1 MSETKSIIL
10 TEPKSKTVATE
21 KPKVKRVVTTTDKWS
36 FNCADLTPETQ
47 RKFLNQ
53 LLDTSVKDVCKTSE
67 FILKQINNKV
77 SGYRSQDVEKNLLN
91 LDLFVN
97 RNNVLEIFRS
107 SGLNCYY
114 CKEFT
119 LIIYE
124 YVRDPKQWTLDRL
137 DNSLGHNRDNVVLSC
152 LRCNLR
158 RRTMHSDRYLKT
170 KAMAKIVKI
179 DDTDSSHS

>member
-1 MSETKSIIL
+1 MSEIKSIIL

-21 KPKVKRVVTTTDKWS
+21 KPKVKRVVTKSDKWS
-36 FNCADLTPETQ
+36 FNCKDLIPETQ
-47 RKFLNQ
+47 YEFLKH
-53 LLDTSVKDVCKTSE
+53 LLDTSVKDVCNTSD

-77 SGYRSQDVEKNLLN
+77 SGYRSQDVEKKLLN
-91 LDLFVN
+91 LDLFVT
-97 RNNVLEIFRS
+97 RNDVLEIFRS
-107 SGLNCYY
+107 SDLNCYY
-114 CKEFT
+114 CKERT

-124 YVRDPKQWTLDRL
+124 YVRDPKQWTLERL

-158 RRTMHSDRYLKT
+158 RRTMNSDRYLKT

-179 DDTDSSHS
+179 DETDSS